1 MRKTIKVEEVM
12 NMINS
17 YLAHPDT
24 HSLGREAIMTLA
36 EGVLMSTGNYK
47 GYRYLD
53 TNEVEGAGTRVEYM
67 Q

>member
-1 MRKTIKVEEVM
+1 MRKTIKVDEVL

-24 HSLGREAIMTLA
+24 HSIGREAIMSFA
-36 EGVLMSTGNYK
+36 EGVLMTTGNYK
-47 GYRYLD
+47 GFRYLD
-53 TNEVEGAGTRVEYM
+53 TNEVEGAGTRVEYI